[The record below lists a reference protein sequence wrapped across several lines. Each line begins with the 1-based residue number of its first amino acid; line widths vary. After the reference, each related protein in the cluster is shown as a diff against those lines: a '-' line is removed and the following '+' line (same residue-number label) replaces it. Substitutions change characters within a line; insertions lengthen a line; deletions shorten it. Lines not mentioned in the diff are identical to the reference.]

1 MRHIFA
7 IIAIIC
13 ATAVYSSAQSVRI
26 GEPIP
31 SLHVSP
37 NIEDSISVYDRDYTC
52 LIFAHSESAPCVKA
66 MQNFATTAQSIEK
79 QCAIVVI
86 TNESESDR
94 EIIIER
100 LNIDNYVLAFDN
112 NSRTFKAFGIQY
124 APFVV
129 IYRTKNSRI
138 EWFGPIH
145 QLNSNIFK
153 QISKR

>member
-13 ATAVYSSAQSVRI
+13 ATAVGASAQSVRL

-31 SLHVSP
+31 SMHVSP
-37 NIEDSISVYDRDYTC
+37 NLDDALEMYKRDYTC
-52 LIFAHSESAPCVKA
+52 LIFAHSESAPCVDA
-66 MQNFATTAQSIEK
+66 MHNFANTAQSIER

-94 EIIIER
+94 ELIIER
-100 LNIDNYVLAFDN
+100 LNIEDYILAFDN
-112 NSRTFKAFGIQY
+112 NNRTFKAFGIQY

-145 QLNSNIFK
+145 QLNHNTFR
-153 QISKR
+153 QISKQ